1 MSSLSTDRKG
11 RIAVAAFI
19 VVAMLFIIGLVIWG
33 PRGEPKEKEHIETG
47 PWSDLKGFKR
57 TVNDFHTIKYY
68 EVSSPMT
75 LSTVANPSKTLYML
89 IGIER
94 PLNSS
99 EFFAIRGFIHA
110 GGKVLVADDGTLGND
125 LGSIPKATG
134 NGDVEFLGH
143 PYIVQ
148 AMVGE
153 TDTGFLQNRSF
164 IKTQAN
170 INGRIL
176 NVIAHDPMGL
186 NITGSG
192 NVVLKTT
199 KRLTV
204 VDLNRNYVQ
213 ELSDLYMPF
222 APIAVEYQLGE
233 NGGGITFFS
242 TTGLFTDNVFKLEDN
257 EAFTRSYI
265 ITLLPEGGSILLDP
279 SKQAS
284 SRSPHRTVL

>member
-1 MSSLSTDRKG
+1 MSPISTERKG
-11 RIAVAAFI
+11 RIVVAAFI
-19 VVAMLFIIGLVIWG
+19 VVAMLFMIGLIVWG
-33 PRGEPKEKEHIETG
+33 PRGEPKEKERIESG

-57 TVNDFHTIKYY
+57 TVNDFSTIKYY

-75 LSTVANPSKTLYML
+75 LSTTDDPSKTLYML
-89 IGIER
+89 IGIEK

-99 EFFAIRGFIHA
+99 EFFTIRDFIHS
-110 GGKVLVADDGTLGND
+110 GGKVLVADDGTLAND
-125 LGSIPKATG
+125 LGLIPKSTG
-134 NGDVEFLGH
+134 NGEVEFLGH

-148 AMVGE
+148 AMQGE
-153 TDTGFLQNRSF
+153 SDTGFQGNRSF
-164 IKTQAN
+164 VKTQAN

-176 NVIAHDPMGL
+176 NVITHDPMGL
-186 NITGSG
+186 NHTGSG

-199 KRLTV
+199 KQLTV

-213 ELSDLYMPF
+213 ELSDLYKPF
-222 APIAVEYQLGE
+222 GPIAVEYQLGD
-233 NGGGITFFS
+233 NGGGIVFFS

-265 ITLLPEGGSILLDP
+265 VTLLPEGGSILFDP